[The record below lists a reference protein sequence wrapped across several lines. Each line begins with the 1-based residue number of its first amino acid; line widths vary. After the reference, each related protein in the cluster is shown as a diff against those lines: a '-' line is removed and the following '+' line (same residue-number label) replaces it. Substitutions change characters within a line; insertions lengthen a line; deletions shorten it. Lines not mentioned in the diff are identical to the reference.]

1 MATPGEPL
9 VGRCHFTRG
18 QTAFEI
24 RSSESSHKGRC
35 RSVRTETRNCR
46 PGTLTIA
53 FQCVC
58 YSDGV
63 AFPLNGIR
71 RTLSFSQPTPDAV
84 AVAFLKV
91 IKGTSSGQLL
101 TLSGDRTILGRHPS
115 CQIVLDNGSVSRQHA
130 QIIESEG
137 AFFIEDL
144 HSRNGTQVNG
154 SSIRGRTEL
163 GDGDEVQVCD
173 YAFHFKRRADRA
185 TAVPDSGHAPVVRS
199 VVPLVSG
206 LRETVDDDDDDEPMA
221 TGPQSIE
228 PRVSDNSSVI
238 TALEAGSSARGL
250 RLNVRPEIKLRAVL
264 EISAALGRLLKLED
278 VLPVILKSLFK
289 IFPQADWGFVLL
301 KEGDGDQLR
310 VRASWSRRPDDE
322 DEVPISMTVVRQAMA
337 DAQAILSADVMG
349 DRRFRASESLTE
361 LQLRSLMCVP
371 LTDTA
376 GTALGVIQLSTLDVS
391 QPFNADDLD
400 LLVSVSAQAS
410 LAVENATLHDTVL
423 RQRDYERDM
432 EFAAQVQHG
441 FLPSHPP
448 KLEGYEFADYY
459 EAAFSVG
466 GDYFDYVWLPDG
478 RVAVA
483 IGDVA
488 GKGVSAALLMARLH
502 ASARYHLLSACSPS
516 KAMNSLN
523 VEVANSGLGFRFITL
538 AFAVIDPKTN
548 EICISNAGHLP
559 PVLRC
564 ADGRV
569 ELLGMN
575 ESGMPLGIS
584 PDQQFEELVVRL
596 QPGESLLFYT
606 DGITEAMNAKNE
618 LYGKHRLMQAVSSC
632 GAPARDLVKALVTSV
647 ELFGNSS
654 PQRDDIC
661 ITAVRRVH

>member
-1 MATPGEPL
+1 M
-9 VGRCHFTRG
+9 
-18 QTAFEI
+18 
-24 RSSESSHKGRC
+24 
-35 RSVRTETRNCR
+35 SV
-46 PGTLTIA
+46 
-53 FQCVC
+53 
-58 YSDGV
+58 GV
-63 AFPLNGIR
+63 ALSPYDIR
-71 RTLSFSQPTPDAV
+71 RTPSSQLSTPDAV

-91 IKGTSSGQLL
+91 IKGSSAGQLL
-101 TLSGDRTILGRHPS
+101 TLSGERTILGRHPS

-130 QIIESEG
+130 QVIESDG

-154 SSIRGRTEL
+154 TSIRGRTEL
-163 GDGDEVQVCD
+163 RDGDEVQVCD
-173 YAFHFKRRADRA
+173 YAFHFKRQADRA
-185 TAVPDSGHAPVVRS
+185 VVIPDSGRAPVVRS
-199 VVPLVSG
+199 VVPLVSA
-206 LRETVDDDDDDEPMA
+206 LRETVDDDEPLPA
-221 TGPQSIE
+221 GSQAIE

-301 KEGDGDQLR
+301 KDGDGDKLR

-322 DEVPISMTVVRQAMA
+322 DEVPISMTVVRQAMN
-337 DAQAILSADVMG
+337 DGKAILSADVMG

-371 LTDTA
+371 LTDSA
-376 GTALGVIQLSTLDVS
+376 GTVLGVIQLSTLDVS

-441 FLPSHPP
+441 FLPSQPP

-478 RVAVA
+478 RVAIAV
-483 IGDVA
+483 GDVA

-538 AFAVIDPKTN
+538 AFAVVDPKSN

-559 PVLRC
+559 PVLRR
-564 ADGRV
+564 ADGRA

-575 ESGMPLGIS
+575 ESGMPLGIAA
-584 PDQQFEELVVRL
+584 DQQFEELVVRL
-596 QPGESLLFYT
+596 QPNESLLFYT

-618 LYGKHRLMQAVSSC
+618 LFGKHRLMQAISSC
-632 GAPARDLVKALVTSV
+632 SAPARDLVKALVTSV
-647 ELFGNSS
+647 ELFCDSS